1 LDWRCAMG
9 AGNELPSRMEDVQL
23 GEYGVQILSI
33 PYMLPIFRFTF
44 AKQGYTEFHL
54 EMRR

>member
-1 LDWRCAMG
+1 MG